1 MYCTGNWTR
10 LCVLRDLGPSTEDYW
25 EFKGGQAGSGLINA
39 VRSYGTKI
47 ATIGFGNI
55 EYTQTKQSVASHFSG
70 SVANIRSFNDSYTVD
85 TTTVPIAGFPS
96 YAKAQAIELATM
108 YRLSGVA
115 TDAEAI
121 SKASADVAKQY
132 GVANM
137 DGQSIWIPLAKLHGL
152 NLAEENKAPA
162 IRLMIGETKKY
173 MGGGNILVTWDDTAQ
188 ELLFQNLKTGRTV
201 PVKDLVNQINL
212 VENNRKKAVAAQK
225 QKEAQEKAQK
235 QKKLNAQKAQVH
247 KEAVAF
253 NKAHRTNDWVEKNKH
268 RKGRQF

>member
-1 MYCTGNWTR
+1 
-10 LCVLRDLGPSTEDYW
+10 
-25 EFKGGQAGSGLINA
+25 
-39 VRSYGTKI
+39 
-47 ATIGFGNI
+47 
-55 EYTQTKQSVASHFSG
+55 
-70 SVANIRSFNDSYTVD
+70 
-85 TTTVPIAGFPS
+85 
-96 YAKAQAIELATM
+96 M

>member
-1 MYCTGNWTR
+1 
-10 LCVLRDLGPSTEDYW
+10 
-25 EFKGGQAGSGLINA
+25 
-39 VRSYGTKI
+39 
-47 ATIGFGNI
+47 
-55 EYTQTKQSVASHFSG
+55 
-70 SVANIRSFNDSYTVD
+70 
-85 TTTVPIAGFPS
+85 
-96 YAKAQAIELATM
+96 M
-108 YRLSGVA
+108 YRLSGVS

-162 IRLMIGETKKY
+162 VRLMISETKEY
-173 MGGGNILVTWDDTAQ
+173 MGGGNILVVWDDAAQ
-188 ELLFQNLKTGRTV
+188 ELQFQNLHTGLTK
-201 PVKDLVNQINL
+201 PVKDLVNQINY
-212 VENNRKKAVAAQK
+212 VEDNRKKEVAAQK
-225 QKEAQEKAQK
+225 QAKAKEQAQK

-253 NKAHRTNDWVEKNKH
+253 NKAHPKNAIVEKNKH